1 MASMVFKKG
10 YYSIEDDKG
19 NKTIIY
25 PRTIPEC
32 VKIQVEE
39 GKDPKTLQD
48 ILNTM
53 KSAAYK
59 DVNELIDPAS
69 KISYGTASEERTYNM
84 KAIKTAFQDI
94 NKLIE
99 SVNETISEI
108 NDPTEKV
115 DQLGVKVDT
124 LTNQVDALTNVID
137 NFNKKLT
144 TIQTNQESISSRI
157 SKLENV
163 TRNI

>member
-19 NKTIIY
+19 NKTCIY

-32 VKIQVEE
+32 IKIQVEE
-39 GKDPKTLQD
+39 GKDSKTLQD
-48 ILNTM
+48 ILDSM

-59 DVNELIDPAS
+59 DVNELIDPVLE
-69 KISYGTASEERTYNM
+69 ISDGTASEERTYNM
-84 KAIKTAFQDI
+84 RAIKTAFQDV

-99 SVNETISEI
+99 SVNETISGI

-115 DQLGVKVDT
+115 DQLSDKVDT
-124 LTNQVDALTNVID
+124 LSNQIEALTNVID

-144 TIQTNQESISSRI
+144 TIQTNQESISSRV